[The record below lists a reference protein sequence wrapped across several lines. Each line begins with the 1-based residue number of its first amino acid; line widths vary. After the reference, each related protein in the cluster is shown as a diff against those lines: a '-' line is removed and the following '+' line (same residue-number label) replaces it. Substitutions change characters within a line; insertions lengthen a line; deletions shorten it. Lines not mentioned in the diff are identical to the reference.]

1 MVESHVLYKGL
12 VTEQT
17 SLAVNHILPNILK
30 QINPA
35 NILEVGTAEGGL
47 TTFLSD
53 QCPES
58 EILTIEI
65 LDFYNY
71 NFRAG
76 VTSVIGNVFSEEI
89 LSIASEF
96 IKKPG
101 ICLVLCD
108 GGNKSREFAFLAN
121 YLKVGDYIAAHDYCF
136 SWGIFKSKFQNKI
149 WNYCRI
155 TESHIHQICVN
166 HSLEN
171 KFENSQEG
179 LWIIKQKTSENKNNL
194 PNSII

>member
-17 SLAVNHILPNILK
+17 SLAINTILPEILN
-30 QINPA
+30 QISPD

-53 QCPES
+53 QCPNS
-58 EILTIEI
+58 EILTVEI

-71 NFRAG
+71 NFRKG
-76 VTSVIGNVFSEEI
+76 VTSVVGNIFSDEI
-89 LSIASEF
+89 LLIVSDF
-96 IKKPG
+96 IKRPG
-101 ICLVLCD
+101 VSLVLCD
-108 GGNKSREFAFLAN
+108 AGNKPKEFAFLAN

-136 SWGIFKSKFQNKI
+136 SWSVFRSKFQNKI

-155 TESHIHQICVN
+155 TESHIQQICIN
-166 HSLEN
+166 HNLEDRF
-171 KFENSQEG
+171 KISHEA
-179 LWIIKQKTSENKNNL
+179 LWIIKQKTGENSKNL
-194 PNSII
+194 LKSII

>member
-17 SLAVNHILPNILK
+17 SLAINTILPEVLK
-30 QINPA
+30 QINPD

-53 QCPES
+53 QCPNS

-71 NFRAG
+71 NFRKG
-76 VTSVIGNVFSEEI
+76 VTSVIGNIFSDNV
-89 LSIASEF
+89 LSLASNF
-96 IKKPG
+96 IKRPG
-101 ICLVLCD
+101 VSLVLCD
-108 GGNKSREFAFLAN
+108 AGNKPKEFAFLAN
-121 YLKVGDYIAAHDYCF
+121 YLKVGDYIAAHDYCL
-136 SWGIFKSKFQNKI
+136 SWEIFKSKFQNKI

-166 HSLEN
+166 HNLEN
-171 KFENSQEG
+171 KFENSQDA
-179 LWIIKQKTSENKNNL
+179 LWIIKQKISESKKDLSNR
-194 PNSII
+194 II